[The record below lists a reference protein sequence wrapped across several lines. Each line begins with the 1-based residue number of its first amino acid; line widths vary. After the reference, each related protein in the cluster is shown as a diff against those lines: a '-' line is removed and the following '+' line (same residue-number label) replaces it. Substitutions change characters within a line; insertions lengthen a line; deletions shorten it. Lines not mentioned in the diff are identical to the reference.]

1 MKRYF
6 SLLIFFFAVLSS
18 FSQSGVKVYG
28 YAREVM
34 PGIVQKDVE
43 EKKLEGSNAEGT
55 KTVKTDINNVS
66 YLVYL
71 SSSSKSAIVPVEMW
85 IHGERF
91 NVMIQPVKKT
101 PVILPNKTGKS
112 TTLVS
117 KTSNKVQQ
125 VVAVPFTKGK
135 EFSLAKKKAT
145 YNELVVVYKQNGKYY
160 SNLLKKIKVLEPQFS
175 E

>member
-6 SLLIFFFAVLSS
+6 FILILLFAVTSS
-18 FSQSGVKVYG
+18 FSQTVKVYG

-34 PGIVQKDVE
+34 PGIVQKDEE

-55 KTVKTDINNVS
+55 KTEKTNDKNVS
-66 YLVYL
+66 YIVYL

-91 NVMIQPVKKT
+91 NVTTEPVKKT
-101 PVILPNKTGKS
+101 PIILPNKTGKS
-112 TTLVS
+112 ATLVA

-135 EFSLAKKKAT
+135 EFSLAKKKAAS
-145 YNELVVVYKQNGKYY
+145 NELVVVYKQNGKYY
-160 SNLLKKIKVLEPQFS
+160 SALLKKIKVLDPQFS